1 MLIFMELNAFVVALV
16 VLVLATLAVW
26 LRSKN
31 GYLTFFSFIF
41 GIYLLRVV
49 DVVVFPLSIG
59 YDIPDFKPNIN
70 LVPFDFGSC
79 DSFSR
84 ELCIREIYQNILLTI
99 PFGFGVNFIAR
110 IKPKNILWLALGVGF
125 AFESIQLVISV
136 VFRSPFRAVD
146 INDLILNATGVLLG
160 YGIFR
165 VFGAIYFY
173 VVQKFQSQPRH
184 IFAYVHDIVRQQN

>member
-1 MLIFMELNAFVVALV
+1 MLIFIELNAFVVALV

>member
-1 MLIFMELNAFVVALV
+1 MLIFIELNAFVVALV
-16 VLVLATLAVW
+16 VLVSATLAVW